1 MTGGGAWDHSTVGPY
16 RLVSRLGEGG
26 MGVVH
31 LAVGPDDRA
40 VAIKVLKAHVAADP
54 DARLRLA
61 REVATLRR
69 VRHPRVAEVLDADV
83 DGPVPYLVTRF
94 VPGRTL
100 DDLVRER
107 GPMPL
112 ERVVHTGRVLADA
125 LRSIHAVGVV
135 HRDVKP
141 ANVMLPDD
149 DPVLIDF
156 GIAHVADE
164 SRITV
169 TGLVMGTPGYL
180 SPEVVAGHPVT
191 PATDWWGWGSTLAF
205 AATGR
210 APFGTGPIEVVLDR
224 VRRGDADLSGLDPR
238 LRSIVATALAAEPGT
253 RPPADWL
260 IGALEDVLTHRTAQP
275 AAAATVAT
283 PAPGRPG

>member
-40 VAIKVLKAHVAADP
+40 VAIKVLRAHVAADP

-125 LRSIHAVGVV
+125 LRSIHAAGVV

-164 SRITV
+164 SRITM

-224 VRRGDADLSGLDPR
+224 VRRGDADLTGLDPR

-260 IGALEDVLTHRTAQP
+260 IGALEDVLTNRTANP

>member
-112 ERVVHTGRVLADA
+112 DRVVHTGRLLAEA
-125 LRSIHAVGVV
+125 LRTIHAAGVV
-135 HRDVKP
+135 
-141 ANVMLPDD
+141 
-149 DPVLIDF
+149 
-156 GIAHVADE
+156 
-164 SRITV
+164 
-169 TGLVMGTPGYL
+169 
-180 SPEVVAGHPVT
+180 
-191 PATDWWGWGSTLAF
+191 
-205 AATGR
+205 
-210 APFGTGPIEVVLDR
+210 
-224 VRRGDADLSGLDPR
+224 
-238 LRSIVATALAAEPGT
+238 
-253 RPPADWL
+253 
-260 IGALEDVLTHRTAQP
+260 
-275 AAAATVAT
+275 
-283 PAPGRPG
+283 